1 MVYLRVNEMLKEK
14 KKSKYWFVK
23 KMERRLPSIISFNNE
38 TSSIHFSTLER
49 LCTIFECTPGDI
61 IVLKKGK
68 KRGVN
73 NK

>member
-1 MVYLRVNEMLKEK
+1 M
-14 KKSKYWFVK
+14 
-23 KMERRLPSIISFNNE
+23 NNE
-38 TSSIHFSTLER
+38 TSSIHFSTIER

-68 KRGVN
+68 KRGGN